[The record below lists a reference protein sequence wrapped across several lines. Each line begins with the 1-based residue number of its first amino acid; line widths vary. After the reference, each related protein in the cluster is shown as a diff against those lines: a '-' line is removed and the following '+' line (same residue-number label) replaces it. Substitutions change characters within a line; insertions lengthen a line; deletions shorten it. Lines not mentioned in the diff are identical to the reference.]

1 MRISLMLSI
10 PMLALSM
17 AACSGGSGDG
27 PPKGEP
33 IAKVAAPAGKQW
45 TDTVVKTEE
54 GYKIGN
60 PQAKLQLVEYGAIT
74 CPGCAAFSVQSH
86 TELMDVVN
94 TGVVAFEFRPLL
106 VHGIQD
112 VPGFLLAQCN
122 GPDAYFGLTE
132 RLFADQQNWLGK
144 MSTLTPEEQ
153 QSVPKMK
160 PEEAVTFLANKMG
173 LVEYVKQF
181 GISEDAA
188 KKCLTDKAAFDTL
201 AKNTEKTM
209 ADGKVTGTP
218 SFFLNDARLDAGN
231 WTQVKSKLQE
241 AGAR

>member
-1 MRISLMLSI
+1 MRKSLLLSV
-10 PMLALSM
+10 PMLALSL
-17 AACSGGSGDG
+17 AACGGSGDG

-45 TDTVVKTEE
+45 TDTVVKTEA
-54 GYKIGN
+54 GFKVGN

-74 CPGCAAFSVQSH
+74 CPGCAAFAVQSH
-86 TELMDVVN
+86 TELMDLVN
-94 TGVVAFEFRPLL
+94 TGVVNFEFRPFL

-122 GPDAYFGLTE
+122 GPEAYFGLTE
-132 RLFADQQNWLGK
+132 RLFADQQTWLGK

-173 LVEYVKQF
+173 LIEYVKQF

-188 KKCLTDKAAFDTL
+188 KKCLSDKAAFDAL

-218 SFFLNDARLDAGN
+218 TFFLNDVRVDAAG
-231 WTQVKSKLQE
+231 WPQLKGKLQE

>member
-1 MRISLMLSI
+1 
-10 PMLALSM
+10 
-17 AACSGGSGDG
+17 
-27 PPKGEP
+27 
-33 IAKVAAPAGKQW
+33 
-45 TDTVVKTEE
+45 TEE

-94 TGVVAFEFRPLL
+94 TGVVAFEFRPFL